1 MALPRSLSTGL
12 LPSEIEYIATTET
25 EVSIVP
31 LIAFDRVRLLGGIYG
46 PFRPPAQVNVPLWL
60 ASYLKKR
67 KKCRIVPPTWLT
79 VESLSDTLR
88 IETSNPGF
96 AVLPFHYVA
105 IAKVL
110 LDVAPDDISGSDQVR
125 ALLKDIREARQSK
138 IMAGLEMI
146 NAVHLEMTNISAIE
160 IAELRPFFSTA
171 FKELRGFQKSAA
183 LASGQ
188 EEEVPDAAYN
198 FGDQQD
204 APFDNDYEM
213 PQYQDDAFP
222 AKGAGGIDD
231 YADEPSLARPGY
243 GAYGPRTGERR
254 TDMGEEDDGEDEGD
268 DAQQPPGRRSAAPMV
283 EEYEMD

>member
-1 MALPRSLSTGL
+1 MCRCNKQPTSSYGRNAGL
-12 LPSEIEYIATTET
+12 YLQ
-25 EVSIVP
+25 
-31 LIAFDRVRLLGGIYG
+31 LGL
-46 PFRPPAQVNVPLWL
+46 Q
-60 ASYLKKR
+60 
-67 KKCRIVPPTWLT
+67 
-79 VESLSDTLR
+79 

-110 LDVAPDDISGSDQVR
+110 LDVAPDDIAGSDQVR

-146 NAVHLEMTNISAIE
+146 NAVHLEMTNISALE

-198 FGDQQD
+198 YGDQQD
-204 APFDNDYEM
+204 APFDTDYEM
-213 PQYQDDAFP
+213 PQYHDDAFP
-222 AKGAGGIDD
+222 AKGAGGIDG
-231 YADEPSLARPGY
+231 YADEPSPARPGY
-243 GAYGPRTGERR
+243 SSRTGERR
-254 TDMGEEDDGEDEGD
+254 TDTGEEAEEGDEEDD
-268 DAQQPPGRRSAAPMV
+268 DAPQAPGRRSAAPVV
-283 EEYEMD
+283 EEYEMEQMPTSFSLPSRLTDSSVSFLTVQ